1 MLENYPAIDGLIKES
16 VFVKVRKNL
25 PDIDRLKVKNEI
37 LSIIEDPRLY
47 VVDTITSAAII

>member
-1 MLENYPAIDGLIKES
+1 VLENYPAIDGLIKES